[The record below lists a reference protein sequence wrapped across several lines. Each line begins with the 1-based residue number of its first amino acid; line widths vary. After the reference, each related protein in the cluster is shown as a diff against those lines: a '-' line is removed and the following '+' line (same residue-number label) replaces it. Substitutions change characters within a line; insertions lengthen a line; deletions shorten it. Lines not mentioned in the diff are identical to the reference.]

1 MLGNWKIKL
10 WKSDQTACSKSNLKL
25 NLKYFL
31 CKFNWNFNSLT
42 VNAYRGYKIVAFGTF
57 WHKILLVVTVTVQT
71 PVPALKLLII
81 NSYRVLGVFLRVLKF
96 FIFLSF
102 WPAIGCTEINLVL
115 RKFWWS
121 NTTPEPPLPLYTSL
135 FSYTCIYRILCKDR
149 NVDEALTA
157 SDAGEVVLV
166 VERVLSLQ

>member
-1 MLGNWKIKL
+1 MTKPLDLIKF
-10 WKSDQTACSKSNLKL
+10 KL

-102 WPAIGCTEINLVL
+102 WPAIGCAENGVNKEFGVAKILMKQHYTRTPPSPVYVPVFIHMYLSHTLQRPECWWGSD
-115 RKFWWS
+115 RKWRRWS
-121 NTTPEPPLPLYTSL
+121 GSRGRTSP
-135 FSYTCIYRILCKDR
+135 
-149 NVDEALTA
+149 
-157 SDAGEVVLV
+157 
-166 VERVLSLQ
+166 